1 MNKIIHIEKAKSE
14 DFNSIQILFGK
25 MFEIFHIDQ
34 DVNWPF
40 TKSGI
45 DYLNNSINNKIA
57 LVAKDENKI
66 VGFATGGI
74 SETMPFQTYK
84 NKAYL
89 ENLFVLSE
97 YRNTNI
103 GRELTINFIKIAKE
117 FGVDRIHTDSDNDEK
132 LKRFYDSLGFEII
145 GVNYQL
151 KI

>member
-1 MNKIIHIEKAKSE
+1 MIHIEKAKSE
-14 DFNSIQILFGK
+14 DFNTIQILFGK
-25 MFEIFHIDQ
+25 MFEIFHVDQ

-45 DYLNNSINNKIA
+45 DYLNNCINNKIA
-57 LVAKDENKI
+57 LVAKDKNNV

-84 NKAYL
+84 YKAYL

-97 YRNTNI
+97 YRNSNI
-103 GRELTINFIKIAKE
+103 GRELTLNFIKIAKE
-117 FGVDRIHTDSDNDEK
+117 SGVDRIHTDSDNDEK
-132 LKRFYDSLGFEII
+132 LKRFYASLGFEII